1 MCLRALRCEFLL
13 DSAAL
18 SGQVRDEHLIV
29 IGEGS
34 LQLISPPPGEWIPP
48 SSPEPLLSE
57 LPSLAWT
64 CASFGVKV
72 FVSLVGPP
80 RWWRAGGRVGLETGR

>member
-18 SGQVRDEHLIV
+18 SGQVRDEHLRV

-48 SSPEPLLSE
+48 SSPEPLLS
-57 LPSLAWT
+57 
-64 CASFGVKV
+64 
-72 FVSLVGPP
+72 
-80 RWWRAGGRVGLETGR
+80 